1 MNKFYAVAMSA
12 ILAITF
18 AVQAPTQAQ
27 AGAKEKALVA
37 GLVAGA
43 AVAAVAYAAS
53 SKSSKLRSFSKSK
66 VYANDDCG
74 PGYFMKHGKCKLRG
88 GDFKVSKFGG
98 GKKLRSGGFNVSKV
112 SKQRT
117 FTNWQLQAIA
127 KGCKPGLAW
136 SKFEG
141 CHEND

>member
-1 MNKFYAVAMSA
+1 MNKFYAVALSA
-12 ILAITF
+12 IMAITLV
-18 AVQAPTQAQ
+18 VQAPGHAH
-27 AGAKEKALVA
+27 AGNKEKALVA

-43 AVAAVAYAAS
+43 AVAALAYAAS
-53 SKSSKLRSFSKSK
+53 SKTSKVRSFAKSK

-74 PGYFMKHGKCKLRG
+74 PGYFMKHGKCQVRG
-88 GDFKVSKFGG
+88 GGFKVSKFRGGNSKNFGG
-98 GKKLRSGGFNVSKV
+98 GNFKV
-112 SKQRT
+112 SKKKS
-117 FTNWQLQAIA
+117 FNSWQLVAIR